1 MLAKSLVV
9 EGPALIFRPANMP
22 HRIVYGHEHIAQVQH
37 PGWGARHGRREAV
50 HLRCIDTSL

>member
-37 PGWGARHGRREAV
+37 PGWGARHGRRE
-50 HLRCIDTSL
+50 TTT